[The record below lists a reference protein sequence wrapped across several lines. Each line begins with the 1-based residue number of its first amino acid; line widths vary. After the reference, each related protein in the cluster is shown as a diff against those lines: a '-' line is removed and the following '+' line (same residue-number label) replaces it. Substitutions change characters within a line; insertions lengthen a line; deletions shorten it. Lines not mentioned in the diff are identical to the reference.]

1 MSYHRL
7 QNQLYL
13 DPCGFLLRLRLQA
26 GLAVLQGALSFA
38 LFLLSITDF
47 LCIYTLKKPPA
58 DPAIGADGGS
68 GCRSLFN
75 RTTGDS
81 FPPLKCQ
88 YALHFLQF
96 PICVRLASVFLLSSV
111 RISCYLRLKSFQAIQ
126 RLDSSG
132 KEEGDVL

>member
-1 MSYHRL
+1 MFFLISSQRVTAKQHVTMSYHRL

-38 LFLLSITDF
+38 LFLLSITD
-47 LCIYTLKKPPA
+47 TLKKPPA

-68 GCRSLFN
+68 GCRSSFN

-81 FPPLKCQ
+81 FSPLKCQ
-88 YALHFLQF
+88 YALHVLQF
-96 PICVRLASVFLLSSV
+96 LTCVRLSSVFLLSSV
-111 RISCYLRLKSFQAIQ
+111 RISCYVRLK
-126 RLDSSG
+126 
-132 KEEGDVL
+132 

>member
-1 MSYHRL
+1 MMSYHRL

-26 GLAVLQGALSFA
+26 GLAVLQGALSSLF
-38 LFLLSITDF
+38 FLLSITD
-47 LCIYTLKKPPA
+47 TLKKPPA
-58 DPAIGADGGS
+58 DPAIGADGGT

-81 FPPLKCQ
+81 FAPLKCQ

-96 PICVRLASVFLLSSV
+96 PICVRLSSVFLLSSV
-111 RISCYLRLKSFQAIQ
+111 RISCYLRLK
-126 RLDSSG
+126 
-132 KEEGDVL
+132 

>member
-38 LFLLSITDF
+38 LFLLSITD
-47 LCIYTLKKPPA
+47 TLKKPPA

-68 GCRSLFN
+68 GCRSSFN

-81 FPPLKCQ
+81 FFPFEMPVRSSRPSVSDLCPSLQCLPPL
-88 YALHFLQF
+88 F
-96 PICVRLASVFLLSSV
+96 SE
-111 RISCYLRLKSFQAIQ
+111 
-126 RLDSSG
+126 D
-132 KEEGDVL
+132 